1 MFYEEGCRFVE
12 KLRWTRIRFLIMA
25 RFCVMSFFRLLLG
38 FLLLFV
44 LVPAKAQAPV
54 SAAVPEV
61 HLRFSLYEV
70 DLQKG
75 EADVFLARFRMEF
88 EWDPAKL
95 PDFDP
100 KKLSFQNANG
110 EVKVVEVVPDKAP
123 PSASGSRRVE
133 AFMVTGFFKGYLD
146 FQDYPFDSHDLPILM
161 TDPTAAEGTYR
172 FVCPVSSLRKEPAY
186 DAQFDGWKVAGVEFY
201 DTGDSYIHPQP
212 ANKLFRQAVFSGFL
226 IDVRR
231 EMSFSMV
238 RLFIPIIIIWLM
250 SYMGLF
256 WDDSSPASRC
266 GTAAIFAAIA
276 FAIGSNQINPMV
288 NYLTVMNVVFL
299 GTYVNIGICFF
310 LVTWMFWLKG
320 RGKKE
325 AMKKVW
331 LAGVIA
337 CPLLA
342 LATILFSMTL
352 SGTRN
357 EVKSFQGAPT
367 SEVSFRR

>member
-1 MFYEEGCRFVE
+1 M
-12 KLRWTRIRFLIMA
+12 
-25 RFCVMSFFRLLLG
+25 
-38 FLLLFV
+38 
-44 LVPAKAQAPV
+44 
-54 SAAVPEV
+54 
-61 HLRFSLYEV
+61 
-70 DLQKG
+70 
-75 EADVFLARFRMEF
+75 
-88 EWDPAKL
+88 
-95 PDFDP
+95 
-100 KKLSFQNANG
+100 
-110 EVKVVEVVPDKAP
+110 
-123 PSASGSRRVE
+123 
-133 AFMVTGFFKGYLD
+133 
-146 FQDYPFDSHDLPILM
+146 
-161 TDPTAAEGTYR
+161 
-172 FVCPVSSLRKEPAY
+172 
-186 DAQFDGWKVAGVEFY
+186 EFY

-231 EMSFSMV
+231 ETSFSMV

-325 AMKKVW
+325 AMKKAW

-357 EVKSFQGAPT
+357 EVKSFQGAPA
-367 SEVSFRR
+367 SDANFRR